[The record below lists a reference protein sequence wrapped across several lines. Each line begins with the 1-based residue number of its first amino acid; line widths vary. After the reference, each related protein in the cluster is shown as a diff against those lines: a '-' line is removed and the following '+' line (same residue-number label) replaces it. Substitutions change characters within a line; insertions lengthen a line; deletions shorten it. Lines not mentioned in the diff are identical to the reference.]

1 MLPIILSTMAD
12 PNDREFIH
20 NLYVNNEKLLFS
32 IALKIVPSLH
42 DAEEVVQESLLKLI
56 GKVAT
61 LQTLECCTLTA
72 YVVLT
77 VRNTAFNYMNKLKRH
92 WAKTE
97 EFDEVLL
104 GEKVPSSLS
113 LDELMIIA
121 ENREKL
127 VNAWKDVPEADR
139 TLLEGRYLLGMSDAE
154 LARMFRCKPT
164 SIRMKMTRA
173 RKSAFNVISKKGAEL
188 K

>member
-77 VRNTAFNYMNKLKRH
+77 LRNTAFNYMNKLKRH

-127 VNAWKDVPEADR
+127 VNAWKDVPEAD
-139 TLLEGRYLLGMSDAE
+139 
-154 LARMFRCKPT
+154 
-164 SIRMKMTRA
+164 
-173 RKSAFNVISKKGAEL
+173 
-188 K
+188 